1 MSRHQA
7 DLGEERLRRRRKRT
21 VRVAEI
27 IDFLEYLAP
36 PSLSVPEEPYGLQV
50 GAPSSEVKS
59 VVMAPMPSFNA
70 LSSAA
75 ARKQCLLITASPLLT
90 RTLASIRR
98 DDPIGAKVA
107 YLIEHRIH
115 LYVLANAYAAAPG
128 GFDDCLAEKLGL
140 AATSALVP
148 TTFEPQFKIAVYVPP
163 EAVDRVMNAAAEA
176 GAGIIGN
183 YTHCSFQTAG
193 TGTFLPRAGAHPTIG
208 EVGQLERVEEIRL
221 EMLVPQREL
230 QGVIAA
236 VLEVHPYEEVAY
248 DVYAVKNPGVLYGRG
263 RIGELPLR
271 VSLDTVLAQV
281 QDALEVESI
290 RCSHKPEFPIGSLA
304 AVSGICEGLFWPA
317 NRAGAGAL
325 VVGGASLQDLMLAE
339 SSATVVIE
347 VGYAASVMPGLERL
361 CAQMRETFG
370 PDGIEIIC
378 QK

>member
-1 MSRHQA
+1 M
-7 DLGEERLRRRRKRT
+7 
-21 VRVAEI
+21 
-27 IDFLEYLAP
+27 
-36 PSLSVPEEPYGLQV
+36 
-50 GAPSSEVKS
+50 
-59 VVMAPMPSFNA
+59 
-70 LSSAA
+70 
-75 ARKQCLLITASPLLT
+75 
-90 RTLASIRR
+90 
-98 DDPIGAKVA
+98 
-107 YLIEHRIH
+107 
-115 LYVLANAYAAAPG
+115 
-128 GFDDCLAEKLGL
+128 
-140 AATSALVP
+140 
-148 TTFEPQFKIAVYVPP
+148 
-163 EAVDRVMNAAAEA
+163 
-176 GAGIIGN
+176 
-183 YTHCSFQTAG
+183 
-193 TGTFLPRAGAHPTIG
+193 
-208 EVGQLERVEEIRL
+208 GQLERVEEIRL

-304 AVSGICEGLFWPA
+304 AVSGICEGLFWPV